1 VGAFYK
7 MNKGDKN
14 RNLESQFFV
23 ESQGEDRQDMT
34 NNFLHTEPDLQ
45 QINDLQETRFI
56 K

>member
-1 VGAFYK
+1 

-14 RNLESQFFV
+14 RKFESQFIV
-23 ESQGEDRQDMT
+23 ESQGEDKQDMT
-34 NNFLHTEPDLQ
+34 NNFVRTEPDLQ